1 MRRVNILGVEIS
13 AVNKETAIQY
23 LLENMD
29 KARGKYICACNVHTT
44 VTAHENLDYQAVQN
58 NSFMTLPDG
67 KPLSSVGVRRGYS
80 EMGRVTGPD
89 FMEQVIAATEKSD
102 ARHYFYG
109 TTQKNLNA
117 GIRILIISSILYYL
131 IWTVLALDKAPAQ
144 SVFFESIS
152 TSVILLPVA
161 ALLGF
166 DDNIWNILENKL
178 PYINILF
185 CCCFYIAVFSF
196 WANYGIKWPMNASY
210 KGIFS
215 CWFTS
220 ACIMTFLDFPQKDKR
235 KLIYCNLLLII
246 AAAFITQSRAW
257 VLQTLILL
265 FIFVAVLGDR
275 NRSVKILMGFL
286 LIIITVLGVSYIF
299 PEITGNLF
307 NRGMEDTR
315 SGQYVIFFAQHSWED
330 LIFGLGINA
339 SYSYLGNKNYTYF
352 DNQFMFVMFHYGIFP
367 VIAWLC
373 AYASTLKGSKIYNE
387 QSRIVIRAAK
397 FVGFFVLLAYM
408 GVSTYYQI
416 ELGYSG
422 VIVMMLVGKA
432 LREKYYGRS

>member
-1 MRRVNILGVEIS
+1 MYMNDGNKTKINLRNKSVFITGVAGFIGSNLAKRLLSTVEGVKVVGLDNMNHYYDVRLKEARLNELEQFDNFSFVKGNLADKSVIEAIFEQYKPEIVVNLGAQAGVRYSITNPDAYVEANLIGFYNILE
-13 AVNKETAIQY
+13 
-23 LLENMD
+23 
-29 KARGKYICACNVHTT
+29 AC
-44 VTAHENLDYQAVQN
+44 
-58 NSFMTLPDG
+58 
-67 KPLSSVGVRRGYS
+67 
-80 EMGRVTGPD
+80 
-89 FMEQVIAATEKSD
+89 
-102 ARHYFYG
+102 RHSYDEG
-109 TTQKNLNA
+109 HA

-265 FIFVAVLGDR
+265 FIFVAVLGNR

-286 LIIITVLGVSYIF
+286 LIIIAVLGVSYVF

-307 NRGMEDTR
+307 NRGC
-315 SGQYVIFFAQHSWED
+315 IFE
-330 LIFGLGINA
+330 
-339 SYSYLGNKNYTYF
+339 
-352 DNQFMFVMFHYGIFP
+352 
-367 VIAWLC
+367 
-373 AYASTLKGSKIYNE
+373 
-387 QSRIVIRAAK
+387 
-397 FVGFFVLLAYM
+397 
-408 GVSTYYQI
+408 
-416 ELGYSG
+416 
-422 VIVMMLVGKA
+422 
-432 LREKYYGRS
+432 

>member
-1 MRRVNILGVEIS
+1 MRTKYTINELLFEIYLICVILGSLLRNMLGEWEPIYDTYRFVSKGRWGTFFLSFSSIIIL
-13 AVNKETAIQY
+13 VLIFRCFIQY
-23 LLENMD
+23 I
-29 KARGKYICACNVHTT
+29 KKVH
-44 VTAHENLDYQAVQN
+44 V
-58 NSFMTLPDG
+58 
-67 KPLSSVGVRRGYS
+67 
-80 EMGRVTGPD
+80 
-89 FMEQVIAATEKSD
+89 
-102 ARHYFYG
+102 
-109 TTQKNLNA
+109 

-161 ALLGF
+161 VLLGF

-178 PYINILF
+178 PYINILL

>member
-1 MRRVNILGVEIS
+1 MRTKYTINELIFEIYLICVILGSLLRNMLGEWEPVYDTYRFVSKGRWGTFFLSFSSIIIL
-13 AVNKETAIQY
+13 VLIFRCFIQY
-23 LLENMD
+23 I
-29 KARGKYICACNVHTT
+29 KKVH
-44 VTAHENLDYQAVQN
+44 
-58 NSFMTLPDG
+58 
-67 KPLSSVGVRRGYS
+67 
-80 EMGRVTGPD
+80 
-89 FMEQVIAATEKSD
+89 
-102 ARHYFYG
+102 
-109 TTQKNLNA
+109 A
-117 GIRILIISSILYYL
+117 GIRILIISSIIYYL

-257 VLQTLILL
+257 VLETLILL

-286 LIIITVLGVSYIF
+286 LIIIAVLGVSYIF
-299 PEITGNLF
+299 PEITRNLF

-422 VIVMMLVGKA
+422 VIVMMLIGKA

>member
-1 MRRVNILGVEIS
+1 MRTKYTINELLFKIYLICVILGSLLRNMLGEWEPIYDTYRFVSKGRWGTFFLSFSSIIIL
-13 AVNKETAIQY
+13 VLIFRCFIQY
-23 LLENMD
+23 I
-29 KARGKYICACNVHTT
+29 KKVH
-44 VTAHENLDYQAVQN
+44 
-58 NSFMTLPDG
+58 
-67 KPLSSVGVRRGYS
+67 
-80 EMGRVTGPD
+80 
-89 FMEQVIAATEKSD
+89 
-102 ARHYFYG
+102 
-109 TTQKNLNA
+109 A

-166 DDNIWNILENKL
+166 DDNIWNILENDTAHGVFRRIFRIL
-178 PYINILF
+178 PIHIS
-185 CCCFYIAVFSF
+185 CCFYIAVFSF

>member
-1 MRRVNILGVEIS
+1 MRTKYTINELLFKLYLICVVLGCLLRNMLGEWKTIYDTYTFVSKGRWGTFFLSFSSIILFVLIFRC
-13 AVNKETAIQY
+13 IIH
-23 LLENMD
+23 
-29 KARGKYICACNVHTT
+29 YIKKVH
-44 VTAHENLDYQAVQN
+44 
-58 NSFMTLPDG
+58 
-67 KPLSSVGVRRGYS
+67 
-80 EMGRVTGPD
+80 
-89 FMEQVIAATEKSD
+89 
-102 ARHYFYG
+102 
-109 TTQKNLNA
+109 A
-117 GIRILIISSILYYL
+117 GIRILLISLIFYYL
-131 IWTVLALDKAPAQ
+131 IWTVLSLDKAPIQ
-144 SVFFESIS
+144 SVFFEAIS
-152 TSVILLPVA
+152 TSVILLPLSS
-161 ALLGF
+161 LLGF
-166 DDNIWNILENKL
+166 DDNIWNILKNEL
-178 PYINILF
+178 SRINLLL
-185 CCCFYIAVFSF
+185 CCCFYIAAFSF
-196 WANYGIKWPMNASY
+196 WSNYGINWPMNASY